1 MNLKQTSPVEMMSS
15 VEKLARFSSDSC
27 LRVSIYVGVVIEMLV
42 LLLSLISDRILAVK
56 GAFMIVF

>member
-1 MNLKQTSPVEMMSS
+1 VEMMSS

-27 LRVSIYVGVVIEMLV
+27 LRVSIYVDVVIEMLV

>member
-27 LRVSIYVGVVIEMLV
+27 LRVSIYDVVIEMLV

-56 GAFMIVF
+56 GPFMIVF

>member
-27 LRVSIYVGVVIEMLV
+27 SRVSIYVGVVIEMLV

>member
-1 MNLKQTSPVEMMSS
+1 VEMMSS

-27 LRVSIYVGVVIEMLV
+27 LSVSIYVGVVIEKLV